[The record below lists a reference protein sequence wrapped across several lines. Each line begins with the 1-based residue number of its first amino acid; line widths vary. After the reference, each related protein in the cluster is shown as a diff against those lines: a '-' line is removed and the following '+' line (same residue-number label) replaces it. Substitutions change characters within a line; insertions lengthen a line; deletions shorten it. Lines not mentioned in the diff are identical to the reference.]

1 MSNEIVIVGK
11 LEVPGWLDIMSRVYD
26 IEGIAPCINTMQ
38 GGNRQPMILID
49 ENNCSSKGQIQQRRE
64 SSTYSGNTA
73 GGYSNTIT
81 TVEKDNYVLILPDK
95 ASNEARHD
103 PM

>member
-1 MSNEIVIVGK
+1 
-11 LEVPGWLDIMSRVYD
+11 MSRVYD

-38 GGNRQPMILID
+38 
-49 ENNCSSKGQIQQRRE
+49 
-64 SSTYSGNTA
+64 

-95 ASNEARHD
+95 ASNEKRYD
-103 PM
+103 PL